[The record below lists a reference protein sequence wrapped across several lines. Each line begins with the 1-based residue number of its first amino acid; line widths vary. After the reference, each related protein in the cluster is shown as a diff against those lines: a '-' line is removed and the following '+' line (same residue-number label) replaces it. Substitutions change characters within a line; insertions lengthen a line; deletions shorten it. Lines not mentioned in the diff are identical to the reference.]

1 MSIIN
6 FKITRPDITQ
16 DLKKGKLTDNKRSI
30 LLKKGQL
37 RLNSLPRNAMQKV
50 NIRRPIVSSPAQRLL
65 RRSRRHQPTLVSD
78 DERIYYL
85 RDHLV
90 DHFGRGGCN
99 FWPPVVSYMGDA
111 SGVILLLLNLLNRL
125 SW

>member
-1 MSIIN
+1 MSFEYEPGMNIVN

-50 NIRRPIVSSPAQRLL
+50 NIRLMDTTTHGNMGLLSNAEVS
-65 RRSRRHQPTLVSD
+65 VFIKENVKEG
-78 DERIYYL
+78 DE
-85 RDHLV
+85 
-90 DHFGRGGCN
+90 
-99 FWPPVVSYMGDA
+99 
-111 SGVILLLLNLLNRL
+111 
-125 SW
+125 